1 MKKKNYEKP
10 QVEIIEVKSAEIIC
24 TSGGYN
30 EGPVTIGGGSGILID
45 EEDWN

>member
-30 EGPVTIGGGSGILID
+30 DGNMRIGGSDGIFMD
-45 EEDWN
+45 EEEI